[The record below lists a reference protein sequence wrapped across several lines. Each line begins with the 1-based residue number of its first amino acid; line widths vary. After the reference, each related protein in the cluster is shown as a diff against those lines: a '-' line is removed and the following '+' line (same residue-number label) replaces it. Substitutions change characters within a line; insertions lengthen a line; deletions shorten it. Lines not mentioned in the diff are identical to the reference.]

1 VKAMARKSIFT
12 GRYAYRERIGFM
24 RFLKKFYPNK
34 LKEMNDFIANFVFD
48 DEENVRTAKVLQ
60 KALVKFYEENKDD
73 ERIYFLLKYLKIKSL
88 KELSEI
94 VDNLKKKS
102 KTYK

>member
-1 VKAMARKSIFT
+1 MTVRRKSIFT
-12 GRYAYRERIGFM
+12 GRYAYRERMGFI
-24 RFLKKFYPNK
+24 RFLKRFYPRK
-34 LKEMNDFIANFVFD
+34 LKEINDFIANFVFD

-73 ERIYFLLKYLKIKSL
+73 EKIYFLPKYLKIRNL

-94 VDNLKKKS
+94 VNNLKRKS
-102 KTYK
+102 KIYK

>member
-1 VKAMARKSIFT
+1 M
-12 GRYAYRERIGFM
+12 GFI
-24 RFLKKFYPNK
+24 RFLKRFYPDK
-34 LKEMNDFIANFVFD
+34 LNEISDFIANFVFD

-73 ERIYFLLKYLKIKSL
+73 ERINFLHKYLKIRSL

-94 VDNLKKKS
+94 VNNLKKKS
-102 KTYK
+102 KIYR